1 MYIMKCT
8 RGGSFSKGELQRFGN
23 IELNPSVGVLNY
35 GQGIEHM
42 NMMMKMRNISLIF
55 CSNFVKDLGRP
66 MMEILHLQVTWK
78 LLVVGIMTQSV
89 WLWEDLKTRVSILKG
104 PQRDGHYH
112 MPHPTNAPTTYITTS
127 LPHKLI
133 MASHLGASIL
143 VYSKTSSFSS
153 SKKVEHHHT
162 LHLV

>member
-1 MYIMKCT
+1 MAMIT
-8 RGGSFSKGELQRFGN
+8 S
-23 IELNPSVGVLNY
+23 
-35 GQGIEHM
+35 
-42 NMMMKMRNISLIF
+42 
-55 CSNFVKDLGRP
+55 
-66 MMEILHLQVTWK
+66 
-78 LLVVGIMTQSV
+78 LLVMDMLSPSLTM
-89 WLWEDLKTRVSILKG
+89 DLKTRVSILKG